1 MLTRS
6 GREILMEEKT
16 VKSPQEVEGG
26 RDGIPLGG
34 QGESH
39 QRHRVAR
46 NRRNTTATAGP
57 SKCPGDYVD
66 QALTTSRPPSPPPS
80 PTQRGPHFAFFVLPP
95 AVALPSPSL
104 PLTGIR
110 G

>member
-1 MLTRS
+1 
-6 GREILMEEKT
+6 MEEKT
-16 VKSPQEVEGG
+16 VKSPQEVEGGLEGG

-46 NRRNTTATAGP
+46 NRRNTTATASP
-57 SKCPGDYVD
+57 SKCPRDYVD

-95 AVALPSPSL
+95 AVALPSLSL
-104 PLTGIR
+104 PLTGSR